1 MNESKQIRAYIGWF
15 TMTWKIVALVL
26 LLACVGSFVMMTNGK
41 KNPDPVQMDNVNGV
55 DGSYVYVDVI
65 GVSDWIYQ
73 YGNNATYYAIM
84 DTEGNFFVAL
94 IPDADYDKLS
104 AQHKY
109 FEDNGPEPDGPV
121 RLTGICKS
129 MNATVRESFIEVY
142 EDLSADEFD
151 QLFQKYS
158 ITIGSSPAKNAA
170 ALWTTLAFI
179 TLIVFVIIL
188 VIALTR
194 GKQEKKALARLEQ
207 RGLLNQA
214 AADLTSPTVRSERQD
229 ALRMSSRFFFGKG
242 IGLAASWDDVL
253 WAYQSVTRYN
263 FIVTYRNLVI
273 CTADGVRHEHYYLQK
288 KQDEIVGVMEYIRE
302 QNPNAML
309 GYSLDNNRAYREAV
323 KRNK

>member
-15 TMTWKIVALVL
+15 TTTKKIVALVL
-26 LLACVGSFVMMTNGK
+26 LLACVGSFVMMANGK
-41 KNPDPVQMDNVNGV
+41 KDPDPVKMDNMNGV
-55 DGSYVYVDVI
+55 DGSYVFVDVI
-65 GVSDWIYQ
+65 AVSDWVYQ
-73 YGNNATYYAIM
+73 YGNNATYYWLVDA
-84 DTEGNFFVAL
+84 EKNSFVAL
-94 IPDADYDKLS
+94 ISDEDYKKLS
-104 AQHKY
+104 AQHEY
-109 FEDNGPEPDGPV
+109 FEEDVPQPEPV
-121 RLTGICKS
+121 RLTGLCKS
-129 MNATVRESFIEVY
+129 MNATVREGFIEVC
-142 EDLSADEFD
+142 ELSEDEFD
-151 QLFQKYS
+151 SVFGQHAV
-158 ITIGSSPAKNAA
+158 TIGSSPAKNAA

-188 VIALTR
+188 LIALIR

-214 AADLTSPTVRSERQD
+214 AADLTSPTVRSERED
-229 ALRMSSRFFFGKG
+229 RFRMSSRFLFGKG